1 MLTLVFCSG
10 AVLPVGV
17 GYVSVQLVLV
27 LLQKVLKVLVKLVL
41 TLVFWFF
48 S

>member
-27 LLQKVLKVLVKLVL
+27 LLQKVLKVVKLVL